1 MSTLP
6 YTARVI
12 ISSIA
17 LIICGFLNFILIL
30 LGKAVG
36 IISTVNDIVQSNVDY
51 SEVGTWT
58 GFLSKLNDVKA
69 VFTLSVNV
77 LTIVQIIAGIV
88 GIIIAV
94 GANKKSYINKKFA
107 DFAERF
113 ISAPFMCGIAVSI
126 LGGISYLSLLLAK
139 SSSAFFYIVM
149 FVTVLAVP
157 IIYTVFS
164 YRFRKG
170 DKS

>member
-17 LIICGFLNFILIL
+17 LIICGLLNFVLIL
-30 LGKAVG
+30 LRKAVG
-36 IISTVNDIVQSNVDY
+36 IISTVNDIAQSNVDY

-58 GFLSKLNDVKA
+58 GFLSTINDVRA
-69 VFTLSVNV
+69 VFNLSVNV
-77 LTIVQIIAGIV
+77 LTIIQIIAGIV

-94 GANKKSYINKKFA
+94 GANKKKYIKKEHG
-107 DFAERF
+107 DMAERF
-113 ISAPFMCGIAVSI
+113 ISAPFVCGIAACV
-126 LGGISYLSLLLAK
+126 LGGISYLSLVMSK

-157 IIYTVFS
+157 ITYTVFS

>member
-17 LIICGFLNFILIL
+17 LIICGLLNFVLILIR
-30 LGKAVG
+30 KAVG
-36 IISTVNDIVQSNVDY
+36 IIGTVSDIAQSNVDY

-58 GFLSKLNDVKA
+58 GFLSKINDVIA
-69 VFTLSVNV
+69 VFNLSVNV

-94 GANKKSYINKKFA
+94 GANKKKYIEKEYSNWV
-107 DFAERF
+107 ERF
-113 ISAPFMCGIAVSI
+113 IFAPFVCGIIVSV
-126 LGGISYLSLLLAK
+126 LGGISYLSLIMSK
-139 SSSAFFYIVM
+139 SSSTFFYIVM

-164 YRFRKG
+164 YRFVNFRK
-170 DKS
+170 K